1 MQSYFEISENLFSQ
15 LKMRSKEVGEP
26 QKFAEIAVKE
36 ISSSLYILRERVRNV
51 GFESE
56 KDEIQFFKSIKPGL
70 ISNLT
75 YYQFVYELESQK
87 HVLSAK
93 KLKCLVKN
101 RKNAILNVI
110 NEDREFLNYFRNNCT
125 YLDHHY
131 FTRNGIE
138 CKPCA
143 LKIPSLIDPGF
154 STSHDF
160 MVAKIMT
167 FDLLTTRFTEQSFTQ
182 ISSLNVSEKSTITF
196 TDRNISI
203 IELAYALY
211 YSGSIDNGAA
221 DIREICEQLGKAFN
235 IEVNDFYRSFL
246 DIKSRKGSKTKY
258 LDKLVKV
265 TNTAIYNL
273 DEN

>member
-15 LKMRSKEVGEP
+15 LKMRSKEVNEP
-26 QKFAEIAVKE
+26 QKYAEIAVKE

-51 GFESE
+51 GFNSDPE
-56 KDEIQFFKSIKPGL
+56 EIQFFRHIKPVL
-70 ISNLT
+70 ISKLT
-75 YYQFVYELESQK
+75 YYQFVYELETQK

-93 KLKCLVKN
+93 KMKNLVKN
-101 RKNAILNVI
+101 RKNDLLRVI
-110 NEDREFLNYFRNNCT
+110 NNDREFLKYFRNNCS

-167 FDLLTTRFTEQSFTQ
+167 YDLLTTQLSEQSFSKP
-182 ISSLNVSEKSTITF
+182 SSLNFPEKSTITF

-246 DIKSRKGSKTKY
+246 DIKSRKGSKTRY